1 MVARKPG
8 ESEKKEVKELSIE
21 EIRARMEK
29 ELEELKKRMDAVI
42 KKMEEDLE
50 KLKKG
55 EKK

>member
-1 MVARKPG
+1 MAARKPG
-8 ESEKKEVKELSIE
+8 EPEKKEVKELSVE

-29 ELEELKKRMDAVI
+29 ELDELKKKMDEVV

-55 EKK
+55 GKT

>member
-1 MVARKPG
+1 MAARRPG
-8 ESEKKEVKELSIE
+8 EPEKKEVKELSVE

-29 ELEELKKRMDAVI
+29 ELEELKKRMDEVL
-42 KKMEEDLE
+42 KKMQEDLD

>member
-1 MVARKPG
+1 MAAKKPG
-8 ESEKKEVKELSIE
+8 EPEKKEVKELSIE

-55 EKK
+55 GKT

>member
-1 MVARKPG
+1 MAARKPG
-8 ESEKKEVKELSIE
+8 EPEKKEVKELSVE

-29 ELEELKKRMDAVI
+29 ELEELKKRMNEVI